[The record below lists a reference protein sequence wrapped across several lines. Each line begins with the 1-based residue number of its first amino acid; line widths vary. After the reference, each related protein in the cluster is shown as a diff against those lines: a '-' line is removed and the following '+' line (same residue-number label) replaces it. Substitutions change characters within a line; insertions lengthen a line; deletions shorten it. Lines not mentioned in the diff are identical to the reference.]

1 MSGTARIRELE
12 LPAHP
17 DHPEWPR
24 WATVRHH
31 FGISAFG
38 VNAWRA
44 PEAGGRLIDE
54 HDELGPRAGRHEE
67 LYFVAGGHA
76 RFTVAG
82 DEIDAPEGTFVFV
95 RDPAAKRTAVAEEPD
110 TIVLVAGG
118 RPGVAFEPSAWERSA
133 PALAYWG
140 TREYGKAIALLEKT
154 HSEYPADAGVLY
166 NLACAESLDGRKADA
181 VEHLREAIELDPQFA
196 GLAQEDS
203 DFDAIRDDAEFTS
216 AIAGKVQA
224 GGSSS

>member
-1 MSGTARIRELE
+1 MSGTARITELE
-12 LPAHP
+12 LPANP

-24 WATVRHH
+24 WATVRHQ

-44 PEAGGRLIDE
+44 PEVGGRVIDE

-67 LYFVAGGHA
+67 LYFVASGRA

-95 RDPAAKRTAVAEEPD
+95 RDPATKRAAVAEEPD

-118 RPGVAFEPSAWERSA
+118 RPGEAFETSAWERSA
-133 PALAYWG
+133 AAFTYWG
-140 TREYGKAIALLEKT
+140 TREFEKAIELLEKL
-154 HSEYPADAGVLY
+154 HAEFPDDAGVLF
-166 NLACAESLDGRKADA
+166 NLACAESLAGRKADA
-181 VEHLREAIELDPQFA
+181 LGHLREAIELDPQFA

-203 DFDAIRDDAEFTS
+203 DFDPIRDDPEFASTV
-216 AIAGKVQA
+216 AGKMET